1 MNKYNSMNWE
11 GKSYETPSANVLNV
25 QTEGLLCTSTN
36 GNFGIKDWEKDE
48 DSLDF

>member
-25 QTEGLLCTSTN
+25 YTEGVLCTSS
-36 GNFGIKDWEKDE
+36 NFGINDWEKDE